1 MGVPFLLLECPGFT
15 FAAARQFVSSLDEE
29 LPKKNPSAMGVI
41 VDFLGTDDLSE
52 LKKALSDMLDSVDG
66 EKTIPWNSN
75 ARDEQILGQAMHI
88 AERMGELVGISV
100 QWQGDKKLTGAKEE
114 DGIKTQI
121 MRLRRAESSK
131 FFKSNL
137 DAVLSQSKFG
147 GVVLCDRS
155 AVHAEARVLQVEL
168 SKVLQRPVLVGG
180 DLEEKIV
187 LKTIEEADH
196 EVVVAL
202 LMTAEVLADSDAMLE
217 AAAAV
222 KADRLLV
229 PVMVYGY
236 GYGYH
241 MAHPMINKL
250 ELDGFSTEEMTEA
263 RKALLDVIPNTIAV
277 DWNPVRR
284 LR

>member
-15 FAAARQFVSSLDEE
+15 FAAARQFVSNLDEE

-41 VDFLGTDDLSE
+41 VDYLGTDDLSE
-52 LKKALSDMLDSVDG
+52 LKKALSGMLDSVEG
-66 EKTIPWNSN
+66 ERTIPWNSN

-88 AERMGELVGISV
+88 AERMGELVGITV

-137 DAVLSQSKFG
+137 DAVLLQSKFG

-202 LMTAEVLADSDAMLE
+202 LMTAEVLANSDAMLE